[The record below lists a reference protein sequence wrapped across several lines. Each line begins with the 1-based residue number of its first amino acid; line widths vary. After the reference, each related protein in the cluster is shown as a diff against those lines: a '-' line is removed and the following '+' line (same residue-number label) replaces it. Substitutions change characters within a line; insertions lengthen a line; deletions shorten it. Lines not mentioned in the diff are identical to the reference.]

1 MRKEL
6 KKKKKSKKS
15 RKHLATAFG
24 KLINNGNFLLKMYS
38 GTGKCVFFLLQS
50 WALKFE
56 TSA

>member
-6 KKKKKSKKS
+6 TKKKSKKS